1 MDKSNFKQANGILAA
16 LPEDEYQRLDPYLK
30 LVDLSSGKIL
40 YEPQQLIETV
50 YFPVS
55 ALISIV
61 STLDD
66 GMTTEIGLIGNNGII
81 GLPVVLGSRRS
92 SNRIIVQV
100 SNTAIKVAA
109 KVLKKEFDRQGELQ
123 RLLLL
128 YSEARLIQVSQQA
141 VCNRHHLIDERLARW
156 LLTVA
161 DSIGS
166 NELPLTQEFI
176 ANMLG
181 VHRSSV
187 TVVAGILQRAGM
199 IRYSRGKITILDRAA
214 LENTTCECY
223 DHLKHEFQ
231 RLLG

>member
-1 MDKSNFKQANGILAA
+1 MDKSNLKQANGILAA

-30 LVDLSSGKIL
+30 LVDLSSGNIL
-40 YEPQQLIETV
+40 YEPQELIETV

-66 GMTTEIGLIGNNGII
+66 GITTEIGLIGNNGII

-109 KVLKKEFDRQGELQ
+109 QVLKKEFDRQGELQ

-141 VCNRHHLIDERLARW
+141 VCNRHHSIEERLARW

-161 DSIGS
+161 DSIES

-181 VHRSSV
+181 VRRSSV
-187 TVVAGILQRAGM
+187 TVAAGILQRAGM
-199 IRYSRGKITILDRAA
+199 IRYSRGKITILDRTA

>member
-1 MDKSNFKQANGILAA
+1 MDKSNLKQANGILAA
-16 LPEDEYQRLDPYLK
+16 LPEDEYQRLDPYLT
-30 LVDLSSGKIL
+30 LVDLSSGNIL
-40 YEPQQLIETV
+40 YEPQELIETV

-66 GMTTEIGLIGNNGII
+66 GITTEIGLIGNNGII

-109 KVLKKEFDRQGELQ
+109 QVLKKEFDRQGELQ

-141 VCNRHHLIDERLARW
+141 VCNRHHSIEERLARW

-161 DSIGS
+161 DSIES

-181 VHRSSV
+181 VRRSSV
-187 TVVAGILQRAGM
+187 TVAAGILQRAGM
-199 IRYSRGKITILDRAA
+199 IRYSRGKITILDRTA

>member
-1 MDKSNFKQANGILAA
+1 MDKSNLKQANGILAA

-30 LVDLSSGKIL
+30 LVDLSSGNIL
-40 YEPQQLIETV
+40 YEPQELIETV

-61 STLDD
+61 STLDN
-66 GMTTEIGLIGNNGII
+66 GITTEIGLIGNNGII

-109 KVLKKEFDRQGELQ
+109 QVLKKEFDRQGELQ

-141 VCNRHHLIDERLARW
+141 VCNRHHSIEERLARW

-161 DSIGS
+161 DSIES

-181 VHRSSV
+181 VRRSSV
-187 TVVAGILQRAGM
+187 TVAAGILQRAGM
-199 IRYSRGKITILDRAA
+199 IRYSRGKITILDRTA

-223 DHLKHEFQ
+223 DYLKHEFQ

>member
-1 MDKSNFKQANGILAA
+1 MDKPNFKQANGILAA
-16 LPEDEYQRLDPYLK
+16 LPEDEYQRLDPYLT
-30 LVDLSSGKIL
+30 LVDLSSGNIL
-40 YEPQQLIETV
+40 YEPQELIETV

-66 GMTTEIGLIGNNGII
+66 GITTEIGLIGNNGII

-109 KVLKKEFDRQGELQ
+109 QVLKKEFDRQGELQ

-141 VCNRHHLIDERLARW
+141 VCNRHHSIEERLARW

-161 DSIGS
+161 DSIES

-181 VHRSSV
+181 VRRSSV
-187 TVVAGILQRAGM
+187 TVAAGILQRAGM
-199 IRYSRGKITILDRAA
+199 IRYSRGKITILDRTA